1 MARVGKIDFGDLE
14 GDFEEVVRQA
24 TLTLHSKLKLYE
36 AASRGGIGTPVDTGV
51 LKGAWQQTMDNPKQ
65 GRVFNNLVYAEP
77 VITGENVPPSWK
89 KAKGSDFRT
98 RQGTKQNYHE
108 SILEEVMERDLPKII
123 SNVSRRR
130 R

>member
-51 LKGAWQQTMDNPKQ
+51 LKDNWQQKMDSPKQ
-65 GRVFNNLVYAEP
+65 GRVFNNLEYAEP
-77 VITGENVPPSWK
+77 VITGENLPPSWGGK
-89 KAKGSDFRT
+89 YRT
-98 RQGTKQNYHE
+98 RQGTKVNYHE
-108 SILEEVMERDLPKII
+108 SILEEVMQQDMPKIVD
-123 SNVSRRR
+123 SASRRR

>member
-1 MARVGKIDFGDLE
+1 MARIGKIDFGDLE
-14 GDFEEVVRQA
+14 GDFEQVVKKA
-24 TLTLHSKLKLYE
+24 TMALHSKLKLYE

-51 LKGAWQQTMDNPKQ
+51 LIGNWQMTMDSPEQ
-65 GRVFNNLVYAEP
+65 GRVFNNLDYAAP
-77 VITGENVPPSWK
+77 VIAGEDLPPSWE
-89 KAKGSDFRT
+89 GFRT

-123 SNVSRRR
+123 KGVKRRR

>member
-14 GDFEEVVRQA
+14 GDFEQVVKEA
-24 TLTLHSKLKLYE
+24 TLALHGKLKLYE
-36 AASRGGIGTPVDTGV
+36 AASNGGIGTPVDTGV
-51 LKGAWQQTMDNPKQ
+51 LIGSWQQTMDSPKQ
-65 GRVFNNLVYAEP
+65 GRVFNSLEYAAP
-77 VITGENVPPSWK
+77 VITGEKDTLPRSWGGK
-89 KAKGSDFRT
+89 FRT

-123 SNVSRRR
+123 KGVKRRR

>member
-1 MARVGKIDFGDLE
+1 MSSVGEIDFGDLE
-14 GDFEEVVRQA
+14 GDFEEVVRRA

-51 LKGAWQQTMDNPKQ
+51 LKGRWEMTMDSPSQ
-65 GRVFNNLVYAEP
+65 GRVFNSLDYAEP
-77 VITGENVPPSWK
+77 VITGENLPPSWGGK
-89 KAKGSDFRT
+89 YRT
-98 RQGTKQNYHE
+98 KQGTKVNYHE
-108 SILEEVMERDLPKII
+108 SILEEVMDRDLPKII

>member
-14 GDFEEVVRQA
+14 GDLEQVVKET
-24 TLTLHSKLKLYE
+24 TLALHGKLKLYE

-51 LKGAWQQTMDNPKQ
+51 LIGRWEMTMDSPKQ
-65 GRVFNNLVYAEP
+65 GRVFNSLDYAEP
-77 VITGENVPPSWK
+77 VITGENLPPSWK
-89 KAKGSDFRT
+89 GQFRT

-108 SILEEVMERDLPKII
+108 SILEEVMQQDVPKIVD
-123 SNVSRRR
+123 SVSRRR

>member
-51 LKGAWQQTMDNPKQ
+51 LKGAWQQTMDKPKQ
-65 GRVFNNLVYAEP
+65 GRVFNNLDYAAP
-77 VITGENVPPSWK
+77 VIAGENLPESW
-89 KAKGSDFRT
+89 GGQYRT